1 MIRPRSTFR
10 RLPLVWKL
18 LVPFLALLLVVGP
31 AAALL
36 VVRDLTSRAQAG
48 LDRDLLQ
55 EALTTRSR
63 IHDHELHL
71 VEAANFAANVQGMA
85 DAVRADDDDAAAALL
100 RSVLALKPELEF
112 VAVISAD
119 GDGLVA
125 LQRDGAGG
133 EVREGEPRLPAAS
146 TMAELPSGPDGT
158 AAALLDADEVMLAV
172 AAPVCA
178 GVTACD
184 AVGTALAATSVAQLV
199 GDLGSSVGGLAL
211 YAADG
216 ARIAARGPSHPTAPP
231 PVGEQLLRRNDRI
244 GGEEQATLF
253 VPVDVQAR
261 RLGSFAVSLP
271 AGPAFG
277 AARTTAMR
285 LGVALLMA
293 MAAVVGIGVVLSRS
307 ILAQVRALVATSRSL
322 ADGDLAARVPVLADD
337 EVGEL
342 AVAVNHMAAELQA
355 SHETL
360 ETRVDERTREVHR
373 LLRERTELFAS
384 LSHELR
390 TPIAIILSEAK
401 MRRDPTYR
409 RRGGQTAAWTAVEA
423 SAGQL
428 LAHVNAILEL
438 ARAESGRLEV
448 HPTDV
453 AVHEALAPVWADI
466 ERLTAAGGI
475 GLDVDVPDDLPTVR
489 VDVARLHQI
498 LVNLVDNAVKYTAP
512 GGRVGVSAAPRNG
525 HIDLSIS
532 DTGIGIPNDV
542 GDQVFE
548 PFYRVEE
555 ARTHAGQPSTG
566 LGLALAKRLVEA
578 QDARITYMSEPG
590 CGSTFTITLARA
602 SKGTLHAQR
611 AGVPAQSPDP
621 DRRGP

>member
-1 MIRPRSTFR
+1 MIRPRSAFR

-36 VVRDLTSRAQAG
+36 VVHDVTSRAQAG
-48 LDRDLLQ
+48 LDRDLLH
-55 EALTTRSR
+55 ETLTTRSR

-71 VEAANFAANVQGMA
+71 LEAANFAANVQGMA
-85 DAVRADDDDAAAALL
+85 EALMADDDNAAAALL
-100 RSVLALKPELEF
+100 RSVFALKPDLQF
-112 VAVISAD
+112 VAVTNAD

-133 EVREGEPRLPAAS
+133 EVREGGPRLLPAN
-146 TMAELPSGPDGT
+146 TVAELPLGPNEAT
-158 AAALLDADEVMLAV
+158 AALLDADEVVLAV
-172 AAPVCA
+172 AVPVCA
-178 GVTACD
+178 GATACD

-199 GDLGSSVGGLAL
+199 RDLGSSVGGLAL

-216 ARIAARGPSHPTAPP
+216 DRIAARGSTHPTAPP
-231 PVGEQLLRRNDRI
+231 IGEQLVRRNARI
-244 GGEEQATLF
+244 DGEEQATLF
-253 VPVDVQAR
+253 VPVDVQGR

-271 AGPAFG
+271 SGPAFG
-277 AARTTAMR
+277 AARTTAIR
-285 LGVALLMA
+285 LGVALMMA
-293 MAAVVGIGVVLSRS
+293 MAAVVGVGVVLSRS

-322 ADGDLAARVPVLADD
+322 ADGDLTARAPVLADD

-342 AVAVNHMAAELQA
+342 AAAVNHMAAELQA

-360 ETRVDERTREVHR
+360 ETRVEERTQEVHR

-390 TPIAIILSEAK
+390 TPIAIILSEAR

-409 RRGGQTAAWTAVEA
+409 RRGGQAAAWTAVEA

-448 HPTDV
+448 HPADV
-453 AVHEALAPVWADI
+453 AVHEALAPVWPDI
-466 ERLTAAGGI
+466 ERLTEAGGI

-489 VDVARLHQI
+489 VDVARLHQV
-498 LVNLVDNAVKYTAP
+498 LLNLVDNAVKYTAP
-512 GGRVGVSAAPRNG
+512 GGRVGVSAARRNG
-525 HIDLSIS
+525 HVDLSIS
-532 DTGIGIPNDV
+532 DTGIGIPHDV

-578 QDARITYMSEPG
+578 QDGRISYVTEPG

-602 SKGTLHAQR
+602 SR
-611 AGVPAQSPDP
+611 
-621 DRRGP
+621 

>member
-1 MIRPRSTFR
+1 MIRPRTVFR

-100 RSVLALKPELEF
+100 RSVLALKPDLEF

-133 EVREGEPRLPAAS
+133 EVREGEPRLPAAI
-146 TMAELPSGPDGT
+146 TVAELPLGPAGT
-158 AAALLDADEVMLAV
+158 TAALLDGDEAMLAV

-184 AVGTALAATSVAQLV
+184 AVGTAVAATSVAQLI
-199 GDLGSSVGGLAL
+199 GDLGSSVGGLSL

-216 ARIAARGPSHPTAPP
+216 ARIAGRGPSHPTAPE
-231 PVGEQLLRRNDRI
+231 VGEQLLRHNARI
-244 GGEEQATLF
+244 DGEEQATLF
-253 VPVDVQAR
+253 APVDVQGR
-261 RLGSFAVSLP
+261 RLGSFGVSLP
-271 AGPAFG
+271 SGPAFG
-277 AARTTAMR
+277 AARATAMR
-285 LGVALLMA
+285 LAIALLMA

-322 ADGDLAARVPVLADD
+322 ADGDLAARAPVLADD

-342 AVAVNHMAAELQA
+342 AAAVNHMAAELQA

-390 TPIAIILSEAK
+390 TPIAIILSEAR

-409 RRGGQTAAWTAVEA
+409 RRSGQAAAWTAVET

-453 AVHEALAPVWADI
+453 AVNEALAPVWADI
-466 ERLTAAGGI
+466 ERLTEAGGI

-498 LVNLVDNAVKYTAP
+498 LVNLVDNAVKYTPP

-525 HIDLSIS
+525 HVDLSIS
-532 DTGIGIPNDV
+532 DTGIGIPIDV
-542 GDQVFE
+542 GDRVFE

-578 QDARITYMSEPG
+578 QDARITYVSEPG

-602 SKGTLHAQR
+602 SRETLQR
-611 AGVPAQSPDP
+611 PTS
-621 DRRGP
+621 RRSSTVARSG